1 MPVNTERDI
10 SKQVDKCFTY
20 RESRSCNYRVKLFIS
35 GIALWH
41 VYIRHETWFRQD
53 RVYYH
58 ICSINVQ
65 IGKTVVA
72 ITAYFIIILNPV
84 FFGFSLVEKGK
95 IWGNNF
101 PMSFNLIS
109 FY

>member
-1 MPVNTERDI
+1 MSVNTERDI

-41 VYIRHETWFRQD
+41 VYIVSKLLMYYMQFRQD

-58 ICSINVQ
+58 ICSMNVQ

-72 ITAYFIIILNPV
+72 ITAYFIKILNPV
-84 FFGFSLVEKGK
+84 F
-95 IWGNNF
+95 WGVF
-101 PMSFNLIS
+101 IG
-109 FY
+109 